1 MWFKKHFTAT
11 SLQLRYYQKLK
22 GFAIYLKDGKFAAG
36 QELSAYPQS
45 LYFLTSAGGYLAVV
59 HPSPSLASHS
69 CAIVI
74 LFSSTANRTLN
85 GASQEKFNSSTT
97 VDNVI

>member
-11 SLQLRYYQKLK
+11 SLKPRYYQKLK
-22 GFAIYLKDGKFAAG
+22 GFAVYLKDGKFAAG
-36 QELSAYPQS
+36 QDFSACPQS
-45 LYFLTSAGGYLAVV
+45 FYFLTSAGGYLAVL

-69 CAIVI
+69 CTIVI

-85 GASQEKFNSSTT
+85 GASQEKFNRSTT
-97 VDNVI
+97 VGEIK